1 MPDQDFI
8 GVTLA
13 HVDPALLSC
22 WEEMVK
28 QGAECSL
35 LLKHNK
41 GKVIATLQ
49 CTTSSVT
56 SPSSSSAKKKKS
68 KGNKEK
74 KLERLLAYH
83 QRLVVEK
90 GLPPSRLMEQHA
102 AASSAVSGSPSQSS
116 VGKLYPCDQCDF
128 ATESQ
133 RGLKVHVG
141 RSHKSLELPQ
151 QEKVRDSDKTVKH
164 LEASPSPR
172 ISEKSCPMS
181 KIILNVVAEENSLT
195 VKTTGTDTLRTTIT
209 VSCAPIVKVYSG
221 NQTSCGLTQTQ
232 NHELVQYV
240 LLPGNGMAWH
250 SSTNS

>member
-1 MPDQDFI
+1 M
-8 GVTLA
+8 
-13 HVDPALLSC
+13 
-22 WEEMVK
+22 K
-28 QGAECSL
+28 RGAECSL
-35 LLKHNK
+35 LLKHINK

-49 CTTSSVT
+49 CTTSNAT
-56 SPSSSSAKKKKS
+56 HSSSSAKRKTKS

-102 AASSAVSGSPSQSS
+102 AASSVESPSF
-116 VGKLYPCDQCDF
+116 GEKLFQCDQCDF

-141 RSHKSLELPQ
+141 KSHKSSELPQ

-164 LEASPSPR
+164 LEASPLKDIREELPN
-172 ISEKSCPMS
+172 KLN
-181 KIILNVVAEENSLT
+181 KLILNVVAVENSLT
-195 VKTTGTDTLRTTIT
+195 VKTTGTHTLRTTIT

-240 LLPGNGMAWH
+240 LLPGPGMAWH